1 MLESDGLNMLPRP
14 GEPESTLEPGM
25 SAPTPGLGVT
35 LPAPAIIRPLA
46 IGPFPNVPNM
56 PDTSM
61 PGGNGVAI
69 EAPPGWFFDFD
80 PGTGSA
86 RATFN
91 GEVQFVSG
99 GAAGTVASFNGRT
112 GAVTLL
118 PADITGANGVLNNN
132 GVLTNPTITNATMLS
147 GMAVSGVATLSGGAT
162 ISSQCNITGDASGS
176 NAPTGDV
183 GEFFSNTLGNI
194 SLASAT
200 WQSIGGF
207 AANLTAGDWDVWGS
221 VTFGGTALCS
231 LQTGGLT
238 TNFASPATGLIVGSV
253 WTLSVSSAI
262 LGGCGFTVGPVRFSI
277 AAATGIYLAAEATF
291 PSGTATAGGV
301 IFARRRR

>member
-14 GEPESTLEPGM
+14 GEPESSLTPGM
-25 SAPTPGLGVT
+25 AAPLGVK
-35 LPAPAIIRPLA
+35 LPASPIIRPLSV
-46 IGPFPNVPNM
+46 GPFPNVPSM

-99 GAAGTVASFNGRT
+99 GAAGSVLSFNSRT

-118 PADITGANGVLNNN
+118 PADISGANGVLNNN
-132 GVLTNPTITNATMLS
+132 GVMTNPTITNATMLS
-147 GMAVSGVATLSGGAT
+147 GMSVSGVATLSGGAT

-183 GEFFSNTLGNI
+183 GEYFSAAPGALAISTGAWTSLG
-194 SLASAT
+194 SLA
-200 WQSIGGF
+200 
-207 AANLTAGDWDVWGS
+207 LTAGDWDVSGDVTVTPS
-221 VTFGGTALCS
+221 VAASS
-231 LQTGGLT
+231 LAGGLST
-238 TNFASPATGLIVGSV
+238 SSGSGGLV
-253 WTLSVSSAI
+253 
-262 LGGCGFTVGPVRFSI
+262 
-277 AAATGIYLAAEATF
+277 
-291 PSGTATAGGV
+291 AGGV
-301 IFARRRR
+301 ASLGLSVANLAQNTLALPTTRWSLAAGASVFLLATASFASGTCTGQGHLWARRRR